1 MCLLKILPRSF
12 RLARFYVKARKISAN
27 KNITDKYPIILKL
40 EKNYGGKE
48 YFLNNK
54 VNSTMVCLIG
64 KKDIGKI
71 YTDISVPADALL
83 YLDSALFDLQ
93 FIRNNKNNNL
103 DRQIIDN
110 QVLILYYQAVAYS
123 QQGNIENIVDN
134 FDKINLFINSVI
146 EQEPSNK
153 RAMELYEYMLKR
165 TYSVMV
171 KCGKRFPSVADTYYS
186 ACKKLFQTF
195 NQRDKGND
203 IINEYLSELTDW

>member
-1 MCLLKILPRSF
+1 MYLSRILPRPF
-12 RLARFYVKARKISAN
+12 RLARFYAKAKKVSAN
-27 KNITDKYPIILKL
+27 KNIADKYPIILKL

-54 VNSTMVCLIG
+54 INPTMACLIG

-83 YLDSALFDLQ
+83 YLNSALSDLQ
-93 FIRNNKNNNL
+93 FIKKNNNNL
-103 DRQIIDN
+103 DRPIIDN
-110 QVLILYYQAVAYS
+110 QVFILYYQAIAYS
-123 QQGNIENIVDN
+123 QQGNIKNIVDN
-134 FDKINLFINSVI
+134 FDKINLFLNDMI

-171 KCGKRFPSVADTYYS
+171 KCGKRFPSIADTYYS

-195 NQRDKGND
+195 NQRDRGND